1 MKTIR
6 SKQFIRFLTLVS
18 AVITV
23 MFAVFTEAYSQRT
36 TQERHE
42 LNVRALEDG
51 ANTPKDSKTV
61 LAEVNEDFN
70 RLRVISEQ
78 FKLATAASEPIN
90 YKATSDY
97 AVEMKKRGTR
107 LRINLAGLPKTKKD
121 EKRPKEIVP
130 QDEAQMRSL
139 LSSVNVLMTDFLTNP
154 VFSDMGTLDNQL
166 ALKARR
172 DLDALIELSDVVRKS
187 ADTLAKT
194 THQ

>member
-23 MFAVFTEAYSQRT
+23 MLAVFTEAYSQRT

-51 ANTPKDSKTV
+51 ANTPKD
-61 LAEVNEDFN
+61 
-70 RLRVISEQ
+70 
-78 FKLATAASEPIN
+78 

-107 LRINLAGLPKTKKD
+107 LRINLASLPKTKKD

-130 QDEAQMRSL
+130 QDEAQMR
-139 LSSVNVLMTDFLTNP
+139 
-154 VFSDMGTLDNQL
+154 
-166 ALKARR
+166 
-172 DLDALIELSDVVRKS
+172 
-187 ADTLAKT
+187 
-194 THQ
+194 